1 MMWKYN
7 TSNQRSGLD
16 WLVFP
21 SCHNQGICMD
31 EWCTVILFHPG
42 PRALTIML
50 PHVRAFHND
59 SMLLM
64 RDLGS
69 RLCILQAIG
78 VEN

>member
-1 MMWKYN
+1 
-7 TSNQRSGLD
+7 
-16 WLVFP
+16 
-21 SCHNQGICMD
+21 MD

-42 PRALTIML
+42 PRAVTIML

-69 RLCILQAIG
+69 RLCILQAFG